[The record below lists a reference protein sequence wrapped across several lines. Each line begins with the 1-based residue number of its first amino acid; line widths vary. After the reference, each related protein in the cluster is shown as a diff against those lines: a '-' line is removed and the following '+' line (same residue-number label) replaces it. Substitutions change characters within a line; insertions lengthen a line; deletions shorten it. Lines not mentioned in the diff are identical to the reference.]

1 MGQTT
6 FSYRQRTPIDEY
18 DYKET
23 EPQSLLLR
31 YFQITRMIHI
41 RHTR

>member
-6 FSYRQRTPIDEY
+6 FSCRKRTPVDEY
-18 DYKET
+18 DYEET
-23 EPQSLLLR
+23 EPQLLFLR